1 MPSPAAA
8 PTHPVPA
15 APTAARCK
23 AAKKYQPESVRLLIV
38 AEAPPCTPE
47 RYYYFEHVDQHD
59 WLFRYVWEGLTG
71 QKPDRARKA
80 ECLAALQAAG
90 VFMIDLHEDQIS
102 EPSAKDLAP
111 CVPGL
116 IARCKELRPKA
127 IVLIKSVVYDV
138 AFEALTQ
145 AGLPVVDERI
155 PFPASGQQ
163 KKFLEGFDAAAG
175 GLVKV
180 RPLA

>member
-8 PTHPVPA
+8 TTHSAIPS
-15 APTAARCK
+15 PTAARRK
-23 AAKKYQPESVRLLIV
+23 AAKKYKPDTVRLLIV

-47 RYYYFEHVDQHD
+47 RSFYFEHMDQHD

-71 QKPDRARKA
+71 QKPDRSRKA
-80 ECLAALQAAG
+80 EHLGALQAAG
-90 VFMIDLHEDQIS
+90 VFMIDLHEDPIS
-102 EPSAKDLAP
+102 GSTAKDLAP

-116 IARCKELRPKA
+116 IARCRELRPKA
-127 IVLIKSVVYDV
+127 IVLIKSVVYDM
-138 AFEALTQ
+138 AFDVLTT

-163 KKFLEGFDAAAG
+163 KKFLEAFRAATE
-175 GLVKV
+175 GLVQV
-180 RPLA
+180 RPPA

>member
-1 MPSPAAA
+1 MN
-8 PTHPVPA
+8 TV
-15 APTAARCK
+15 TAARRK
-23 AAKKYQPESVRLLIV
+23 AAKKYKPDSVRLLIV

-47 RYYYFEHVDQHD
+47 RSFYFEHVYQHD
-59 WLFRYVWEGLTG
+59 WLFCYVWEGLTG

-80 ECLAALQAAG
+80 EHLTALRDAG

-102 EPSAKDLAP
+102 DPSAKDLAL

-138 AFEALTQ
+138 AFDALTA

-163 KKFLEGFDAAAG
+163 KKFLEAFSTAAD